1 MTKEKLYKKFNNSKG
16 KIYETLKE
24 AKDYICFIL
33 LSILIWLPLLRLLKP
48 TAPYFVNGD
57 YFLILYIGI
66 IGVYL
71 FIANLILKFYTSID
85 KKQYLKNYLPIFL
98 LFLYLVWTLVSCSFA
113 KNKETAF
120 LGSSYRREGLVTY
133 IAYAGI
139 FGLSFSITSTKIKKN
154 LLYTFTV
161 ISLTMIMLIQTAN
174 HFKLKNLV
182 ECMDISVASFSQ
194 FNHYGYYLLLS
205 AAISSFLFISESK
218 KILKIVNL
226 LFYIVFLY
234 FLILN
239 DTFGCYLAFFGTLIV
254 FVILALFKKQKKSLI
269 FTIIAIFVILS
280 IFVNK
285 NSTQNVAK
293 KNLESLVKDAH
304 NINTSDTKWKQVGTG
319 RGELWIYGLQFFS
332 KRPILGYGAENLGPL
347 YSELKIPQD
356 RPHNILIQLATTSGL
371 PGLMLYCTAIRNYI
385 IQKFQK
391 I

>member
-1 MTKEKLYKKFNNSKG
+1 M
-16 KIYETLKE
+16 
-24 AKDYICFIL
+24 
-33 LSILIWLPLLRLLKP
+33 
-48 TAPYFVNGD
+48 
-57 YFLILYIGI
+57 
-66 IGVYL
+66 
-71 FIANLILKFYTSID
+71 
-85 KKQYLKNYLPIFL
+85 
-98 LFLYLVWTLVSCSFA
+98 
-113 KNKETAF
+113 
-120 LGSSYRREGLVTY
+120 
-133 IAYAGI
+133 
-139 FGLSFSITSTKIKKN
+139 
-154 LLYTFTV
+154 
-161 ISLTMIMLIQTAN
+161 
-174 HFKLKNLV
+174 
-182 ECMDISVASFSQ
+182 
-194 FNHYGYYLLLS
+194 
-205 AAISSFLFISESK
+205 
-218 KILKIVNL
+218 
-226 LFYIVFLY
+226 
-234 FLILN
+234 
-239 DTFGCYLAFFGTLIV
+239 
-254 FVILALFKKQKKSLI
+254 ILALFKKQKKSLI